1 MMRELALLAALATLA
16 TLPAPAMAATAAK
29 PTKVGQCVATSLKT
43 IGTRLEGVADSG
55 DYVEYA
61 NGIVGMSYEQ
71 DPAIAKA
78 KKGDKIT
85 LCLVSLPKN
94 CPPGDSRGKMYS
106 AADARTKGKWTLPDA
121 EHMCGGA

>member
-1 MMRELALLAALATLA
+1 MRRELALLAALAMVA
-16 TLPAPAMAATAAK
+16 TLPGPAMAATAK
-29 PTKVGQCVATSLKT
+29 PTRVGQCVATTLKT

-55 DYVEYA
+55 DYVEYG
-61 NGIVGMSYEQ
+61 NGIVGVSYEQ

-78 KKGDKIT
+78 RVGDKIT

-94 CPPGDSRGKMYS
+94 CPPGDTRGKMYS
-106 AADARTKGKWTLPDA
+106 ALDLRSKGKWTLPDA